1 MDRQCEL
8 LDNPGRRLV
17 LNSSSRSGGFSL
29 IEMMIAIAI
38 VAIALILGAPSY
50 RTGLQNTQI
59 RTAAD
64 RILSGLQ
71 LAKAEAVRRNYTV
84 RFELGAGSN
93 WTVGCTPEVA
103 DSADDTDSDPDC
115 PGTIQQN
122 AAAEGAPNA
131 VVTPSQS
138 SGALPSPVRIVFSGL
153 GRTNTIPAG
162 AVINFDVSNPTGG
175 TCVSAGGQMRC
186 LRVVV
191 TATGQIRMCDPAM
204 TVAGDARAC

>member
-1 MDRQCEL
+1 MDGQCEL
-8 LDNPGRRLV
+8 LDNPRRRLV
-17 LNSSSRSGGFSL
+17 LNSFGRSGGFSL

-38 VAIALILGAPSY
+38 IGIALILGAPSY

-84 RFELGAGSN
+84 RFELGTRSS

-103 DSADDTDSDPDC
+103 DSADDTDTDPDC

-131 VVTPSQS
+131 VVTPTQS
-138 SGALPSPVRIVFSGL
+138 SGTLPSPVSIVFNGL
-153 GRTNTIPAG
+153 GRTNSLPAG

-175 TCVSAGGQMRC
+175 TCVAAGGQMRC

-191 TATGQIRMCDPAM
+191 SANGQIRMCDPAM
-204 TVAGDARAC
+204 TVVGDARAC